1 MGVTHSVAT
10 EIEIA
15 APPATVKSVVGVT
28 VFVSCY
34 RSVSYLYQFLDWHR
48 FDEWT
53 KVWKMSTKGES
64 KKPSELKEGD
74 VVSTNLKGMA
84 FTLVILEN
92 SKELF
97 RWNVSL
103 PYIFSGAH
111 SFYFRA
117 SEKTPG
123 GTTMIQTEEF
133 SGLLAFLM
141 KPFWGFKKKTLAN
154 WREFDADFKKESER
168 ISGQRSL

>member
-1 MGVTHSVAT
+1 MGVTHSIAT
-10 EIEIA
+10 EVEIA
-15 APPATVKSVVGVT
+15 APPATVKSV
-28 VFVSCY
+28 
-34 RSVSYLYQFLDWHR
+34 FLDWHR
-48 FDEWT
+48 FDQWT
-53 KVWKMSTKGES
+53 KVWKMSTKDES

-84 FTLVILEN
+84 FTPVILEN

-97 RWNVSL
+97 RWNGSL

-123 GTTMIQTEEF
+123 GTTMIQTEDF

-141 KPFWGFKKKTLAN
+141 KPFWGFEKKTLAN
-154 WREFDADFKKESER
+154 WREFDADIKKESER
-168 ISGQRSL
+168 LAVQN